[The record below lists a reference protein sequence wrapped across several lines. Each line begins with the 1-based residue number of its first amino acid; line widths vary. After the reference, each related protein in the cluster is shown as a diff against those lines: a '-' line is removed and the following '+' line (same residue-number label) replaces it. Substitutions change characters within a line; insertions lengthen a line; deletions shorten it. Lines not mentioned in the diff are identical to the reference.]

1 MFSHLNVHSTYSK
14 MSGTASPQ
22 ALIEQA
28 RACRMSHLALTEV
41 NGLWGFIR
49 FVQQARDNGIL
60 PIAGANVITEHDE
73 AVLLAETQKGY
84 ENICHVLSKVHDHAD
99 ADLAG
104 LLRKHR
110 DG

>member
-1 MFSHLNVHSTYSK
+1 MTSHIKSFRSGTLQSSLPYNALHEGPEAMSSHLNVHSTYSK

-22 ALIEQA
+22 VLIEQA

-60 PIAGANVITEHDE
+60 PIAGANVITEKDE
-73 AVLLAETQKGY
+73 AVLLVETQKGY
-84 ENICHVLSKVHDHAD
+84 
-99 ADLAG
+99 
-104 LLRKHR
+104 
-110 DG
+110 